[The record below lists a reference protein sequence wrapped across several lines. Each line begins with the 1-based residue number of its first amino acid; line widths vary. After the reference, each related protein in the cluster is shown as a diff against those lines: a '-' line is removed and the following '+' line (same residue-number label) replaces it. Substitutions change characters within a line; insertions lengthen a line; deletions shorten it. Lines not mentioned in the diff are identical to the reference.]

1 MGLRLRD
8 AGLRLERGER
18 LARRRHLLGETRDH
32 AARRVVLVQR
42 VTQLLNKWGY
52 FFMKAVFT
60 LARMELGIIKII
72 INIIICTCKFYSLAF
87 KLIVNYV

>member
-1 MGLRLRD
+1 MMGLRLRD

-42 VTQLLNKWGY
+42 VTQLLNK
-52 FFMKAVFT
+52 
-60 LARMELGIIKII
+60 
-72 INIIICTCKFYSLAF
+72 
-87 KLIVNYV
+87 